1 MTEFN
6 DVAVFQPKTKAYFQK
21 LKSLGSKGIL
31 VKLTQG
37 SADGTAYVNVSAKE
51 QLANAKAAGLPV
63 GAYHYLTCNSA
74 RYGSD
79 DPIAEAKWF
88 MMYLK
93 AYGINKTDPV
103 IVDVEDGSLMSNAT
117 KDVKSF
123 VKYVESQG
131 YSNTWVYT
139 MGSWFGSRISS
150 SVTDRWWIA
159 SYGIAKLNISAAKAW
174 QYTDNWH
181 GLSVDGSHD
190 YGSMFNYKEA
200 AANTTSKPAK
210 TSYYTWNPKLIQT
223 LTKVGL
229 YKDAEFKHRVRY
241 YPAGTQFKI
250 KEVVKTK
257 AGTPRLLTDSGFY
270 ITANRD
276 NVKNWY
282 YVTNP
287 KQIKVVKSTYLY
299 KDKDRTK
306 RIRKYG
312 KGTVFTITDVIS
324 WGGVWILKTESGYY
338 MTGNKD
344 YVNIM
349 N

>member
-6 DVAVFQPKTKAYFQK
+6 DVAVFQPKTKTYFQK

-37 SADGTAYVNVSAKE
+37 SASGTAYVNASAKE

-63 GAYHYLTCNSA
+63 GAYHYLTCNSS

-88 MMYLK
+88 VKYLE
-93 AYGINKTDPV
+93 AYGIKKTEPV
-103 IVDVEDGSLMSNAT
+103 IVDVEDGSLMSNTT

-139 MGSWFGSRISS
+139 MGSWYGSRIST

-159 SYGIAKLNISAAKAW
+159 SYGIAKLGISAAKAW

-190 YGSMFNYKEA
+190 YYGMFAGKSA
-200 AANTTSKPAK
+200 TTANTSKAK
-210 TSYYTWNPKLIQT
+210 ASYYTWNPKLIQA
-223 LTKVGL
+223 LTSVGI

-241 YPAGTQFKI
+241 FKAGTQFKI
-250 KEVVKTK
+250 KDVVKTK

-282 YVTNP
+282 YVDNP
-287 KQIKVVKSTYLY
+287 KAVKVIKATYLY
-299 KDKDRTK
+299 KDKDRTS

-324 WGGVWILKTESGYY
+324 WGGIWLLKTESGYY
-338 MTGNKD
+338 LTANKD
-344 YVNIM
+344 YVKIM
-349 N
+349 